1 MAPTYKIAHS
11 ILIPTAVRT
20 SFLINNP
27 LHSIFPSLQDTDNSE
42 YMYNDK
48 VGTAAYRTHPSW
60 QYWHTLSSYYKSL
73 LLAYTNVRTL
83 VQNALTMPQWLSL
96 GVETANSKWAVRNM
110 AAVCVTG
117 QYVLQMHV
125 VPRHADRIQGSAST
139 QLIWQNDR
147 VVSFN
152 LCNISV
158 VGWSNKTAYSITTAV
173 RHYLLTHHLTSPHSS
188 FSVK

>member
-1 MAPTYKIAHS
+1 MAPTYKITHS
-11 ILIPTAVRT
+11 VLIPTAVRT
-20 SFLINNP
+20 LFLINNP
-27 LHSIFPSLQDTDNSE
+27 LRSIFPSLQDTDYLE
-42 YMYNDK
+42 YK
-48 VGTAAYRTHPSW
+48 IGTAAYRTHSSW

-139 QLIWQNDR
+139 QLIRQNDR

-152 LCNISV
+152 LCNTSV
-158 VGWSNKTAYSITTAV
+158 VHWSNKTAYSITTAV
-173 RHYLLTHHLTSPHSS
+173 RHYLVTSHHLTSPHCS